1 LGDKDLF
8 PQFVHIVHNDYFFA
22 HRPSG
27 SFLVFVECHDDVREY
42 VRITESCFYFVWIW
56 AQRYGEAAKRMY
68 HCWKIMYQIWNFC
81 YKGTK

>member
-1 LGDKDLF
+1 LF

-42 VRITESCFYFVWIW
+42 VRITESRFYFVWI
-56 AQRYGEAAKRMY
+56 
-68 HCWKIMYQIWNFC
+68 
-81 YKGTK
+81 